1 MLRELPA
8 FAVPRPIAAV
18 VSRLPQRPVAF
29 VLSRALA
36 FGVGRVVSADDVAP
50 LRGRRYV
57 LVVGDLGL
65 RVAFEATADGFR
77 PTRGTAPADLTVSAS
92 LRDFVALAL
101 RVEDPDTLFF
111 ARRLRIEGDTELGLT
126 VKNLLDGIDWPGL
139 AAALAATLPAPLR
152 RFAARR

>member
-1 MLRELPA
+1 MLRELPV
-8 FAVPRPIAAV
+8 FAVPKPIAAV
-18 VSRLPQRPVAF
+18 VARLPPRPVAF

-36 FGVGRVVSADDVAP
+36 FGVDRIVSADAVAP
-50 LRGRRYV
+50 LRGRRFL
-57 LVVGDLGL
+57 LVVRDLGL

-77 PTRGTAPADLTVSAS
+77 PTRGTAPADRTVSAS
-92 LRDFVALAL
+92 LRDFLAL
-101 RVEDPDTLFF
+101 GLRVDDPDTLFF

-139 AAALAATLPAPLR
+139 GAALVATLPAPLR